1 MVRLAKPGDL
11 GFLKHAWTVCFDDA
25 ASFVDWN
32 FSHNF
37 SFSDTV
43 VAECDGVPAS
53 NMQLMPHRIKL
64 RGMEYDINY
73 VSGVATL
80 PEFRMRGL
88 VREMFTFAFPE
99 MLRRHQPI
107 SLLVPFNY
115 GFYEKFGYKQCYEKT
130 YRFADSIPAEGL
142 ATARIWAPE
151 LTARLDRIYL
161 RAMESKDGY
170 VLRTQETWQRILE
183 DLLILSKGR
192 ILFHHTDG
200 TKDGYALIT
209 AGNGSGWELHEVCGP
224 CGLSLREETK
234 PFAMARILDPQRI
247 LGDLAKHFSGDLRLK
262 ITDGNLPEN
271 NMNLRLA
278 NGQALPC
285 EGYDSEVDI
294 RYLAQLV
301 FGFAEDFTGTGLFS
315 QTEPYLNMIF

>member
-130 YRFADSIPAEGL
+130 YRFA
-142 ATARIWAPE
+142 
-151 LTARLDRIYL
+151 
-161 RAMESKDGY
+161 
-170 VLRTQETWQRILE
+170 ETWQRILE

-301 FGFAEDFTGTGLFS
+301 FGFAEDFTGTGLCS